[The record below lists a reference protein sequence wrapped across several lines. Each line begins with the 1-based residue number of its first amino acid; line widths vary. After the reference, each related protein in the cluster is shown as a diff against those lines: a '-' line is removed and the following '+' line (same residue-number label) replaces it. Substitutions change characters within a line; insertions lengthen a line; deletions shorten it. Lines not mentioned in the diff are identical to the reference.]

1 MKESKEPPTFAAR
14 IAGALRWV
22 ALIPASLLVYAL
34 VSILSYAFALLGVY
48 MFKYGRLG
56 WAFFLGDLFGG
67 QTGAELTFLE
77 SAYVNGM
84 QGGLTGAALVYI
96 SARIAPSHKILVAY
110 IFTGVAI
117 LISGALVIHNFT
129 IHNPL
134 WLWSYAC
141 LGIGAAIVAYLVRTG
156 KVSFDK

>member
-1 MKESKEPPTFAAR
+1 MKEGNDHPTFAAR
-14 IAGALRWV
+14 IAGVLRWV
-22 ALIPASLLVYAL
+22 VLIPVSLLGCAL
-34 VSILSYAFALLGVY
+34 ASVLSYLFALLGVY

-56 WAFFLGDLFGG
+56 WAFFLGYLFGG
-67 QTGAELTFLE
+67 QTGAELTLLE

-84 QGGLTGAALVYI
+84 QGGLTGATLVYI

-110 IFTGVAI
+110 VFTGVAI

-129 IHNPL
+129 IHKPS

-141 LGIGAAIVAYLVRTG
+141 VGIGAGIVAYLVHTG